1 MKPINRLLAI
11 ALLAALPAGY
21 SFAQTSPAAPK
32 TSPATTK
39 TSPAAAKTS
48 PAPATAKS
56 PATAASSPAT
66 SITTSATTSPA
77 TAASPA
83 ARTDVY
89 HVHFTHAAPGKAA
102 ALAEGL
108 KQPNPSDPMP
118 GHSVMFRHQDGDAW
132 DYCVIQHMGTK
143 ATVEIAAATPPGAA
157 ATRDASDWHTDTYVS
172 GPAWADFAKAMG
184 INEGAGKSAIYI
196 VSVYRASPGHREQLD
211 TALSTA
217 TPGDPTAGSVV
228 MQHLDGAAWTFLG
241 VARYATWDDF
251 VKSETSAAADQAK
264 ATGAW
269 NQLREHSSYHTDTLA
284 DRIMP

>member
-1 MKPINRLLAI
+1 MKPINRFLAI
-11 ALLAALPAGY
+11 ALLASVPGLGY
-21 SFAQTSPAAPK
+21 AQTSAKTSASPASAK
-32 TSPATTK
+32 SPATT
-39 TSPAAAKTS
+39 TST
-48 PAPATAKS
+48 TAKS
-56 PATAASSPAT
+56 PAAAATTTTTTTATTPA
-66 SITTSATTSPA
+66 ATTS
-77 TAASPA
+77 TSP

-102 ALAEGL
+102 ALADAL
-108 KQPNPSDPMP
+108 KQPNPNAPMP
-118 GHSVMFRHQDGDAW
+118 GHSVMFRHQDGDSW

-143 ATVEIAAATPPGAA
+143 ATVEIAPTMPPAAA

-184 INEGAGKSAIYI
+184 INEGAGKSAVYI
-196 VSVYRASPGHREQLD
+196 VSVYRASPGHRDQLD
-211 TALSTA
+211 AVLSTP

-251 VKSETSAAADQAK
+251 VKSETSSAADQAK

-269 NQLREHSSYHTDTLA
+269 NTLREHSSYHTDTLT

>member
-56 PATAASSPAT
+56 PATTASSPAA
-66 SITTSATTSPA
+66 TTTTTSPT

-89 HVHFTHAAPGKAA
+89 HVHFTHAAPGKTA
-102 ALAEGL
+102 ALADAL
-108 KQPNPSDPMP
+108 KQPAPNAPMP
-118 GHSVMFRHQDGDAW
+118 GYSIMFRHQNGDSW

-143 ATVEIAAATPPGAA
+143 ATVEIAATAPPAAA

-172 GPAWADFAKAMG
+172 GPSWADFAKAMG

-196 VSVYRASPGHREQLD
+196 VSVYRALPGHREQLD
-211 TALSTA
+211 TSVSTVS
-217 TPGDPTAGSVV
+217 PGDPEAGSVV

-241 VARYATWDDF
+241 IARYATWEDF
-251 VKSETSAAADQAK
+251 VKSETSSLADQAK
-264 ATGAW
+264 NTGGWAS
-269 NQLREHSSYHTDTLA
+269 LRDHASYHTDTLA

>member
-1 MKPINRLLAI
+1 MKPIRSILAI
-11 ALLAALPAGY
+11 ALLAALPASY
-21 SFAQTSPAAPK
+21 SFAQTSPK
-32 TSPATTK
+32 TS
-39 TSPAAAKTS
+39 TS
-48 PAPATAKS
+48 PATAKS
-56 PATAASSPAT
+56 PAAAKTTTSPATAKAPATTASSPAT
-66 SITTSATTSPA
+66 STTTSSTTSAA
-77 TAASPA
+77 PA

-89 HVHFTHAAPGKAA
+89 HVHFTHAAPGKAN
-102 ALAEGL
+102 ALADAL
-108 KQPNPSDPMP
+108 KQPAPNAPMP
-118 GHSVMFRHQDGDAW
+118 GHSIMFRHQDGDSW

-143 ATVEIAAATPPGAA
+143 ATVEIAATMPPAAA

-251 VKSETSAAADQAK
+251 VKSETSSAADQAK

>member
-1 MKPINRLLAI
+1 
-11 ALLAALPAGY
+11 
-21 SFAQTSPAAPK
+21 
-32 TSPATTK
+32 
-39 TSPAAAKTS
+39 
-48 PAPATAKS
+48 
-56 PATAASSPAT
+56 
-66 SITTSATTSPA
+66 
-77 TAASPA
+77 
-83 ARTDVY
+83 VY

-108 KQPNPSDPMP
+108 KQPAPTDPMP
-118 GHSVMFRHQDGDAW
+118 GHSIMFRHQDGDSW

-143 ATVEIAAATPPGAA
+143 ATVEIAATAPPAAA

-211 TALSTA
+211 SALSTA

-241 VARYATWDDF
+241 VTRYATWDDF

>member
-1 MKPINRLLAI
+1 MKPINPLLAI
-11 ALLAALPAGY
+11 ALLALLPAGFSY
-21 SFAQTSPAAPK
+21 AQTSPAAPK
-32 TSPATTK
+32 TSSQATSAK
-39 TSPAAAKTS
+39 SPAAA
-48 PAPATAKS
+48 
-56 PATAASSPAT
+56 SSSAT
-66 SITTSATTSPA
+66 SAATKSTATT
-77 TAASPA
+77 TGAAPG
-83 ARTDVY
+83 RTDVY
-89 HVHFTHAAPGKAA
+89 HVHFTHAAPGKAN
-102 ALAEGL
+102 ALADAL
-108 KQPNPSDPMP
+108 KQPAPNAPMP
-118 GHSVMFRHQDGDAW
+118 GHFIMFRHQDGDSW

-143 ATVEIAAATPPGAA
+143 ATVEIAATMPAAAA

-211 TALSTA
+211 TTLSTA

-284 DRIMP
+284 DRIAP